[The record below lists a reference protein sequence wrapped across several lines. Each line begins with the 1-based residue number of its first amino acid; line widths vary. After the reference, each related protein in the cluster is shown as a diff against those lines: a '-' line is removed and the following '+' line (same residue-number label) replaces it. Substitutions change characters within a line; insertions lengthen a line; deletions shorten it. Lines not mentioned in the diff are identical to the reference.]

1 MLARILWV
9 QNNAQK
15 YLQLLVV
22 LLPYQRILK
31 CGTIKVGSSKLGAC
45 DDGVCELSMAKICI
59 CKVNSV

>member
-1 MLARILWV
+1 MHM
-9 QNNAQK
+9 QD

-22 LLPYQRILK
+22 LLPYQCILK
-31 CGTIKVGSSKLGAC
+31 CGTIKVGSCELGAG